1 MKYQEY
7 NVNQAKGVRLFE
19 AVRLDGMILE
29 KGHILNDEDIIQLKL
44 SGIKR
49 IFGAEM
55 GENDLDYQTALGVI
69 AAKLCGEN
77 TAFAVNEDGLCRIVA
92 DADGIFVA
100 SDDRVAK
107 FNRLSP
113 VLVLNTV
120 PPYAEIKCGEVIAE
134 LELTVPVISAAA
146 VDEFVFSISGNIP
159 LLQVINPPEQKVTLL
174 YTKFYNDKT
183 ETAHFTNV
191 VTRLVRNFKG
201 LNLQFGAEHEA
212 KHEIEKVA
220 DVLEVALK
228 GDGSVV
234 FIIPGS
240 RSGHDDD
247 VVPAAVRSVADEIV
261 CRGIP
266 QIGVPDLQIAVKK
279 DKKIILLPFDYD
291 RVDSE
296 LTGHFIKQAL
306 VNEKLTPADF
316 ARPQNVLLP
325 RGQTYDGEEELLR
338 AGTAQHPGAAKVAV
352 VVLAAGAGRRAGR
365 NKLLYEVDDEPLFLR
380 AVRAAIHSEA
390 GPVFVI
396 IGDHAAEFEEALE
409 NIDVNVIYNPAY
421 RSGIK
426 TSINLGLKS
435 VPNFCDGV
443 LLLPADMPNITPQFI
458 NKMIKQFDKKTEKQ
472 VVTAALNGVKSNPV
486 IWSRSLYDVADLV
499 PENAEL
505 RPVLIEHSDYTRTVK
520 GDEYIL
526 LDVNY
531 PNDLEQLNK

>member
-77 TAFAVNEDGLCRIVA
+77 TTFAVNEDGLCRIVA

-134 LELTVPVISAAA
+134 LELTIPVISAAV

-505 RPVLIEHSDYTRTVK
+505 RPVLIEHSDYTKAVK

>member
-69 AAKLCGEN
+69 AAKLSGEN

-100 SDDRVAK
+100 SDDRIAK

-212 KHEIEKVA
+212 KHETEKVA

-409 NIDVNVIYNPAY
+409 NIDVNVIYNSAY

-505 RPVLIEHSDYTRTVK
+505 RPVLIEHSDYTKTVK

>member
-120 PPYAEIKCGEVIAE
+120 PPYAEIKRGEVIAE

-247 VVPAAVRSVADEIV
+247 VVPAAVRSVADEII

-505 RPVLIEHSDYTRTVK
+505 RPVLIEHSDYTKTVK

>member
-77 TAFAVNEDGLCRIVA
+77 SAFAVNEDGLCRIVA

-201 LNLQFGAEHEA
+201 LNLQFGTEHEA

-247 VVPAAVRSVADEIV
+247 VVHAAVRSVADEIV

-505 RPVLIEHSDYTRTVK
+505 RPVLIEHSDYTKTVK

>member
-1 MKYQEY
+1 M
-7 NVNQAKGVRLFE
+7 
-19 AVRLDGMILE
+19 
-29 KGHILNDEDIIQLKL
+29 
-44 SGIKR
+44 
-49 IFGAEM
+49 
-55 GENDLDYQTALGVI
+55 
-69 AAKLCGEN
+69 
-77 TAFAVNEDGLCRIVA
+77 
-92 DADGIFVA
+92 
-100 SDDRVAK
+100 
-107 FNRLSP
+107 
-113 VLVLNTV
+113 
-120 PPYAEIKCGEVIAE
+120 
-134 LELTVPVISAAA
+134 
-146 VDEFVFSISGNIP
+146 
-159 LLQVINPPEQKVTLL
+159 
-174 YTKFYNDKT
+174 
-183 ETAHFTNV
+183 
-191 VTRLVRNFKG
+191 
-201 LNLQFGAEHEA
+201 
-212 KHEIEKVA
+212 
-220 DVLEVALK
+220 
-228 GDGSVV
+228 
-234 FIIPGS
+234 
-240 RSGHDDD
+240 
-247 VVPAAVRSVADEIV
+247 RSVADEIV

-338 AGTAQHPGAAKVAV
+338 A
-352 VVLAAGAGRRAGR
+352 RRAGC

-505 RPVLIEHSDYTRTVK
+505 RPVLIEHSDYTKTVK

>member
-1 MKYQEY
+1 
-7 NVNQAKGVRLFE
+7 
-19 AVRLDGMILE
+19 
-29 KGHILNDEDIIQLKL
+29 
-44 SGIKR
+44 
-49 IFGAEM
+49 
-55 GENDLDYQTALGVI
+55 
-69 AAKLCGEN
+69 
-77 TAFAVNEDGLCRIVA
+77 
-92 DADGIFVA
+92 
-100 SDDRVAK
+100 
-107 FNRLSP
+107 
-113 VLVLNTV
+113 
-120 PPYAEIKCGEVIAE
+120 
-134 LELTVPVISAAA
+134 
-146 VDEFVFSISGNIP
+146 
-159 LLQVINPPEQKVTLL
+159 
-174 YTKFYNDKT
+174 
-183 ETAHFTNV
+183 
-191 VTRLVRNFKG
+191 
-201 LNLQFGAEHEA
+201 
-212 KHEIEKVA
+212 
-220 DVLEVALK
+220 
-228 GDGSVV
+228 
-234 FIIPGS
+234 
-240 RSGHDDD
+240 
-247 VVPAAVRSVADEIV
+247 VRSVADEIV

-352 VVLAAGAGRRAGR
+352 VVLAAGTGRRAGR

-505 RPVLIEHSDYTRTVK
+505 RPVLIEHSDYTKTVK

>member
-100 SDDRVAK
+100 SDDRIAK

-212 KHEIEKVA
+212 KHETEKVA

-228 GDGSVV
+228 GDSSVV

-486 IWSRSLYDVADLV
+486 IWNRSLYDVADLV

-505 RPVLIEHSDYTRTVK
+505 RPVLIEHSDYTKTVK

>member
-1 MKYQEY
+1 M
-7 NVNQAKGVRLFE
+7 
-19 AVRLDGMILE
+19 
-29 KGHILNDEDIIQLKL
+29 
-44 SGIKR
+44 
-49 IFGAEM
+49 
-55 GENDLDYQTALGVI
+55 
-69 AAKLCGEN
+69 
-77 TAFAVNEDGLCRIVA
+77 
-92 DADGIFVA
+92 
-100 SDDRVAK
+100 
-107 FNRLSP
+107 
-113 VLVLNTV
+113 NTV

-505 RPVLIEHSDYTRTVK
+505 RPVLIEHSDYTKTVK